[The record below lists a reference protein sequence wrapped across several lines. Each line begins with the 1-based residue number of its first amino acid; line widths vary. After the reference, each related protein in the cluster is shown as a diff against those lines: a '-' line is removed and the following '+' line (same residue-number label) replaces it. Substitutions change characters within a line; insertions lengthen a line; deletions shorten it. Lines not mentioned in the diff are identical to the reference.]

1 MYGVIQLQG
10 HQYIVQKWDKIVV
23 DKLPQKE
30 WSKLDIKEV
39 LAVFEEDG
47 KVVKVGR
54 PFVEGASVQTKVVA
68 HQKWDKI
75 NVVKFKNKTRY
86 QRKYGFRPHQ
96 SVVEIVAVKDGVS
109 TTTKSAKEAQKTAD
123 KPVSKTK
130 STAKKTTSTTK
141 TKTTKATTKT
151 TTTTK
156 TRAKESKK

>member
-30 WSKLDIKEV
+30 GSKLDIKEV

-47 KVVKVGR
+47 KIVKVGR
-54 PFVEGASVQTKVVA
+54 PFVEGASVQAKVIA

-75 NVVKFKNKTRY
+75 NVIKFKNKTRY

-96 SVVEIVAVKDGVS
+96 SVVEIVAVKDGGSTTSKEVKK
-109 TTTKSAKEAQKTAD
+109 TTTKSA
-123 KPVSKTK
+123 SSTK
-130 STAKKTTSTTK
+130 STKTSTSK
-141 TKTTKATTKT
+141 STTAKSTTKT
-151 TTTTK
+151 TT
-156 TRAKESKK
+156 RAKATKPKK